1 MERSLESRLFQAYW
15 GDGTLDLVGGFAV
28 VLIGLDYLFEQFLLL
43 AVTVPL
49 AFVGWLVLR
58 KRVVEP
64 RAGYVAFARQR
75 RQRSARELV
84 GAVALG
90 FGFLALFLA
99 LSVRARD
106 VVLAGQN
113 TVDAVPAALIALGA
127 VVAAGLTRA
136 WRFAAYAGLIAA
148 GGVATVLLGTGP
160 AMPLLT
166 GGVIV
171 SATGAVLLARFVG
184 ESRRF
189 EDGA

>member
-15 GDGTLDLVGGFAV
+15 GDGTLDLVGGVAV

-49 AFVGWLVLR
+49 AFVGWLILR

-64 RAGYVAFARQR
+64 RAGYVEFARRR

-84 GAVALG
+84 GSVALG
-90 FGFLALFLA
+90 FGLLALFVA
-99 LSVRARD
+99 LSMRARD
-106 VVLAGQN
+106 GALAWQYG
-113 TVDAVPAALIALGA
+113 VDAVPAGLIALAA

-148 GGVATVLLGTGP
+148 AGVATVLLETGP

-166 GGVIV
+166 GGIIV
-171 SATGAVLLARFVG
+171 CATGAVLLVRFVT

-189 EDGA
+189 DDGR